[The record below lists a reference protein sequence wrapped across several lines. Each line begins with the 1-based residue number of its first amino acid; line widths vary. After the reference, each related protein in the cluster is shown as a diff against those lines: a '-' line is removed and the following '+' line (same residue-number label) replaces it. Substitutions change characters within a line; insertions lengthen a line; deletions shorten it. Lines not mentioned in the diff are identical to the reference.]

1 MATFVRRRIEAWRAQ
16 DLGDR
21 WERLDSPP
29 QYLREVH
36 EVLNAAQ
43 TILTADIEC
52 PFDTVTDF
60 TTAKAAL
67 STVWQLTS
75 RALHGNQSSAE
86 ALVDTG
92 DMLDLLDRVRM
103 AEHRLTDPHLGR
115 SKTAFETA
123 RCALVRLGE
132 ANSVSAL
139 IDRVLPAVCELGFD
153 RAILSR
159 VDGRFW
165 VTQAMCIPADPQWA
179 SEIARVGQHPAQPL
193 ALGLYEYEI
202 VSRRMPMVVS
212 EVQRSPHVHRR
223 IADASLARSYV
234 AAPIM
239 PLGQVIGLLHGD
251 CYFQRRHVDQF
262 DRDVLAIFSIGFGY
276 LLQRNVLCDQI
287 QALQANLS
295 RITSEVRFN
304 LDEAVGPDSLRPSSP
319 KKTSREPT
327 ALSFQHPVRK
337 SGYSAQPHDH
347 TLTRRE
353 LEVLKMIAE
362 GETNAR
368 IANRLVISEGTVK
381 SHVKHVLRKLGADN
395 RAEAVSL
402 FFSALG
408 RCTSCQFVDTISLGL
423 RPPATLPLQTGSAP
437 E

>member
-1 MATFVRRRIEAWRAQ
+1 MGSIAGQRIEAWRAQ

-21 WERLDSPP
+21 WERLDNPP

-36 EVLNAAQ
+36 EVLNAAHK
-43 TILTADIEC
+43 ILTTDIKY

-67 STVWQLTS
+67 SMVWKLTH

-103 AEHRLTDPHLGR
+103 AEDRLTDPRLGR
-115 SKTAFETA
+115 NKTAFEMA
-123 RCALVRLGE
+123 QCALARLGE

-139 IDRVLPAVCELGFD
+139 VDRVLPAVCELGFD
-153 RAILSR
+153 RAILSS
-159 VDGRFW
+159 VQGRFW
-165 VTQAMCIPADPQWA
+165 MTQAMCIPEDSEWA
-179 SEIARVGQHPAQPL
+179 SEIARVGQQPAQRL

-202 VSRRMPMVVS
+202 VSRRIPMIVS
-212 EVQRSPHVHRR
+212 EVQRSARVHRR

-234 AAPIM
+234 AAPII
-239 PLGQVIGLLHGD
+239 PLGQVIGLLHAD

-262 DRDVLAIFSIGFGY
+262 DRDVLAIFSAGFGY
-276 LLQRNVLCDQI
+276 LLQRNVLRDE
-287 QALQANLS
+287 LQAIQMDLS
-295 RITSEVRFN
+295 RITRRMWLK
-304 LDEAVGPDSLRPSSP
+304 LDGAVGPDSLRPSSP
-319 KKTSREPT
+319 KRTGREPS

-337 SGYSAQPHDH
+337 SVYSAQPYDHTLH

-353 LEVLKMIAE
+353 VEVLKLIAE
-362 GETNAR
+362 GETNTR
-368 IANRLVISEGTVK
+368 IAKRLVISEGTVK
-381 SHVKHVLRKLGADN
+381 SHVKHVLRKLGACN

-402 FFSALG
+402 FFQCSADAL
-408 RCTSCQFVDTISLGL
+408 
-423 RPPATLPLQTGSAP
+423 PASSWAP
-437 E
+437 FH